1 MAITSRVIVAQYA
14 IITFNRLTS
23 FVLLSIAV
31 VQLSVTIGIMLA
43 YLLGLFVEWRILAV
57 LGNHIEH

>member
-1 MAITSRVIVAQYA
+1 MLLSHLLPAHK
-14 IITFNRLTS
+14 
-23 FVLLSIAV
+23 FVLFSLA

-57 LGNHIEH
+57 LGNHLKDFL